1 MSRPYTGT
9 SEGVGAGKRPGLEHF
24 AATLQHRTGGRLWVN
39 GTYGIRQKRGSTS
52 RGISVHSTGRAA
64 DISRR
69 DMGGNRP
76 GSDRG
81 YLEKICAWLVEH
93 ADDIGLEL
101 LIDYGYGDAGRG
113 WKCDRA
119 SWQTYGQGVLGAGG
133 GWGDW
138 IHLELDPEH
147 ADSEDW
153 VADVIATLPD
163 ATHVDTSPAGPKP
176 YPGTTTRRASRATAR
191 VRDIQGE
198 LLNAGHDPGPLDG
211 IFGSKTDAALR
222 AFQQARGLTVDGIVG
237 PATWA
242 ALFG

>member
-1 MSRPYTGT
+1 VSRPYTGT

-24 AATLQHRTGGRLWVN
+24 VSSIQYRTGGRLWVN

-52 RGISVHSTGRAA
+52 RGMSVHATGRAA

-76 GSDRG
+76 GCDRR
-81 YLEKICAWLVEH
+81 YLEVLIDWLVAN
-93 ADDIGLEL
+93 ADAIGLEL
-101 LIDYGYGDAGRG
+101 LIDYQPAPGGRG
-113 WKCDRA
+113 WKCDREA
-119 SWQTYGQGVLGAGG
+119 WQNYQRGVVTGG

-138 IHLELDPEH
+138 IHIELDPEH

-163 ATHVDTSPAGPKP
+163 ATPVDTSPAGPKP
-176 YPGTTTRRASRATAR
+176 YPGTTTRRGSRATAR

-211 IFGSKTDAALR
+211 ILGAKTDAAIR
-222 AFQQARGLTVDGIVG
+222 AFQEARGLTVDGVVG

>member
-9 SEGVGAGKRPGLEHF
+9 SEGVGGGKRPGLEHF
-24 AATLQHRTGGRLWVN
+24 VASLQHRTGGRLWNN
-39 GTYGIRQKRGSTS
+39 GTYGIRQKRGSSS
-52 RGISVHSTGRAA
+52 RGLSVHSTGRAG

-69 DMGGNRP
+69 PMGDHRTGC
-76 GSDRG
+76 DRA
-81 YLEKICAWLVEH
+81 YLEKICGWLVDH

-101 LIDYGYGDAGRG
+101 LIDYQPAPGGRG
-113 WKCDRA
+113 WKCDRQD
-119 SWQTYGQGVLGAGG
+119 WQTYPKGTVAGG
-133 GWGDW
+133 GFGDW
-138 IHLELDPEH
+138 IHIELDPEH

-153 VADVIATLPD
+153 VAAVIATLPD
-163 ATHVDTSPAGPKP
+163 STPVDTSPAGPKP

-211 IFGSKTDAALR
+211 IFGSKTDTALR

>member
-9 SEGVGAGKRPGLEHF
+9 SEGVGGGKRPGLEHF
-24 AATLQHRTGGRLWVN
+24 VASLQHRTGGRLWNN
-39 GTYGIRQKRGSTS
+39 GTYGIRQKRGSSS
-52 RGISVHSTGRAA
+52 RGLSVHSTGRAG

-69 DMGGNRP
+69 PMGDHRTGC
-76 GSDRG
+76 DRA
-81 YLEKICAWLVEH
+81 YLEKICAWLVDH

-101 LIDYGYGDAGRG
+101 LIDYQPAPGGRG
-113 WKCDRA
+113 WKCDRQA
-119 SWQTYGQGVLGAGG
+119 WQTYPKGTVAGG
-133 GWGDW
+133 GFGDW
-138 IHLELDPEH
+138 IHIELDPEH

-153 VADVIATLPD
+153 VAAVIATLPD
-163 ATHVDTSPAGPKP
+163 ATPVDTSPAGPKP

-211 IFGSKTDAALR
+211 VFGSKTDTALR